1 LNDFKEATRQE
12 IRPID
17 RQLLARVMDDFT
29 ERLENC
35 IQEDGR
41 HLTDTIFKT

>member
-1 LNDFKEATRQE
+1 MISCISPKE

-17 RQLLARVMDDFT
+17 HKLLARVVEDFKK
-29 ERLENC
+29 RLENV
-35 IQEDGR
+35 IQDDGR